1 MDTILNETKHFSV
14 ALRSGVYCNCVLL
27 SSRMR
32 RLCRRQTRHRPGG
45 RELGSSQGSG
55 RAEESA
61 VLFPA
66 GRGGAPTESEL
77 SPEAQCTYAYLL
89 YVQALTD
96 EDEDALLLA
105 ATQLKEARVPTRIWL
120 EGGVWL
126 MSRKSPKVL
135 DLLEQALT
143 VWPQDLSLNLLH
155 AEALMEHGMPEK
167 GVELMREYLETH
179 PDALD
184 ARLEL
189 ALLLV
194 KSKQFQEAE
203 KLLDTIPAKQRSPLV
218 DYYHA
223 RALIGMQRP
232 GEAVPYLQKAI
243 KDLPDFVE
251 AMAELAF
258 IYEQRSDLREARA
271 VYERLLKLNFSSQ
284 DVALRLINIS
294 LRLKQP
300 EKALQYMRQAPDTL
314 PFKITVASMFMES
327 RHYLQAESLL
337 KQIESEGGAPSQV
350 YLLLAD
356 LTYEQRRDLPM
367 ALAWLDKMPPK
378 SKNAARAGCC
388 APNCS
393 PKPAE

>member
-27 SSRMR
+27 SSRMQAG
-32 RLCRRQTRHRPGG
+32 CAGGKPGTQEAENSG
-45 RELGSSQGSG
+45 PPREAAAPKNPQFFSLQDV
-55 RAEESA
+55 A
-61 VLFPA
+61 V
-66 GRGGAPTESEL
+66 RPTESEL

-223 RALIGMQRP
+223 RR
-232 GEAVPYLQKAI
+232 
-243 KDLPDFVE
+243 
-251 AMAELAF
+251 
-258 IYEQRSDLREARA
+258 
-271 VYERLLKLNFSSQ
+271 
-284 DVALRLINIS
+284 
-294 LRLKQP
+294 
-300 EKALQYMRQAPDTL
+300 
-314 PFKITVASMFMES
+314 
-327 RHYLQAESLL
+327 
-337 KQIESEGGAPSQV
+337 
-350 YLLLAD
+350 
-356 LTYEQRRDLPM
+356 
-367 ALAWLDKMPPK
+367 
-378 SKNAARAGCC
+378 
-388 APNCS
+388 
-393 PKPAE
+393 